1 MSIINLDNVN
11 FNNLLPPLKRKL
23 VKSLLAGLVV
33 TSMTPILTGCG
44 GKQQKPSEND
54 YQIRFEYFSEED
66 KAKEWIQLSS
76 DHTNNSLEELAEF
89 GENIRSVYI
98 DYGYYIDDLSAL
110 VEYCPNIEKVD
121 IAYSPSISDLS
132 FLYSLPN
139 LKEVYIKESGYVTPA
154 LVEYFDK
161 MGIKHNITKQELEN
175 AEELD
180 RIISEII
187 TDDMTDEE
195 KIQAVTYYVITRFD
209 RKLSSTLDSNINPL
223 SSMLEHNRG
232 VCAGYSYV
240 TTILLRKAGIKSY
253 NIKTDDKLVGHNWN
267 LIYLDGKYYYIDTAN
282 INQVPFI
289 SEFALKYLNIAP
301 YYMTDPRD
309 TAFSSMVDF
318 DKVDKVNIPPEM
330 IADIERGES
339 EKNLIEKYGNSVPAS
354 VIKLLMIVVGVMTGL
369 DLAARGACAL
379 SDTVSYKRINRR
391 KGKRKATKK
400 SGHHRR

>member
-1 MSIINLDNVN
+1 MSIINLDNIN
-11 FNNLLPPLKRKL
+11 FENLLPLIKRKL

-33 TSMTPILTGCG
+33 TSMTPVLTGCG

-54 YQIRFEYFSEED
+54 YQIRLEYFSEED
-66 KAKEWIQLSS
+66 KTKDWIELSS
-76 DHTNNSLEELAEF
+76 GHTNTALEELAEF

-110 VEYCPNIEKVD
+110 VEYCPNIEKVH
-121 IAYSPSISDLS
+121 IFRSPSISDLS

-139 LKEVYIKESGYVTPA
+139 LKEVYINENGYVTPA
-154 LVEYFDK
+154 LVEYFDEK
-161 MGIKHNITKQELEN
+161 GIKHNITKQELEN

-195 KIQAVTYYVITRFD
+195 KIQQVIYYVITHFD
-209 RKLSSTLDSNINPL
+209 RKLSRIGDSNISPL
-223 SSMLEHNRG
+223 SSMLEYDGG
-232 VCAGYSYV
+232 VCAGYAYV

-253 NIKTDDKLVGHNWN
+253 DVKTENTLIGHDWN
-267 LIYLDGKYYYIDTAN
+267 LVYTDGKYYYIDATN

-318 DKVDKVNIPPEM
+318 DKVDKINIPPEM

-354 VIKLLMIVVGVMTGL
+354 VIKYFMIVLGVMTGL
-369 DLAARGACAL
+369 DLAMRGACAL
-379 SDTVSYKRINRR
+379 SNTVSYGRISMGQRG
-391 KGKRKATKK
+391 KGKRGKGRK
-400 SGHHRR
+400 R